1 MFYAGRHA
9 TDASDYTSP
18 LTAGGPTLAGEVR
31 GYAVAITDATLGT
44 SYEAKWVTGP
54 NGEYDFRS
62 GVSTDKYAWN
72 GYANC
77 RAIHDYVTAHA
88 GEGWEMR
95 HFQAAWS
102 CETYGNRSLDYD
114 GNPTSDYA
122 WQAPLKAPAGTSGW
136 FLPSVGQLYY
146 MATCRDY
153 LDSRFMA
160 AKAASAAEL
169 QDYVKGF
176 DTRSYSCYW
185 SSTEDERS
193 YYTDFA
199 YDMSFSKPIYMTSLK
214 SMNYYA
220 FTRPVIVF

>member
-1 MFYAGRHA
+1 M
-9 TDASDYTSP
+9 
-18 LTAGGPTLAGEVR
+18 R

-44 SYEAKWVTGP
+44 FREAKWVAGP
-54 NGEYDFRS
+54 EGESNFRS

-77 RAIHDYVTAHA
+77 RAMHDYVTAHA

-102 CETYGNRSLDYD
+102 CD
-114 GNPTSDYA
+114 GNPTSDYE
-122 WQAPLKAPAGTSGW
+122 WQAPLRAPAGTSGW

-146 MATCRDY
+146 MATYRDY

-176 DTRSYSCYW
+176 DTRSNCVYW

-193 YYTDFA
+193 WYADFA
-199 YDMSFSKPIYMTSLK
+199 YRMSFSDPIYTTSPK
-214 SMNYYA
+214 SMDYSA